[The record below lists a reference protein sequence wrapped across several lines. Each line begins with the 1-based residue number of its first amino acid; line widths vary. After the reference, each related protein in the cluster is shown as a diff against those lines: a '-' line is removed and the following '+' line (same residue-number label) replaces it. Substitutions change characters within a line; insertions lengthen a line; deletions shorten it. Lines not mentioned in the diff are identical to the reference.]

1 MFTQEQFKALQEE
14 NFKVYHEKAVLEGHV
29 AYFKEENRKLD
40 NRLKMADTEKEN
52 ELAIQIK
59 EYERFMDELTVS
71 INFNN
76 ELTEKVKVLDSN
88 NKELKQQNAELS
100 MKLNVLEKDGLKKKE
115 EKSEDIEKLVKQM
128 KSLQDDLNESE
139 SNCQDHLM
147 KRQVLEKR
155 NIMLSKQVSD
165 FEKILIV
172 ERNRF
177 EKGREESDKEL
188 LELKKRFQNFRKIWK
203 IRERNHLKKRM
214 ELRASLKKKERY
226 LSQRSRSLLANY
238 LDYQLTL

>member
-1 MFTQEQFKALQEE
+1 
-14 NFKVYHEKAVLEGHV
+14 
-29 AYFKEENRKLD
+29 
-40 NRLKMADTEKEN
+40 
-52 ELAIQIK
+52 
-59 EYERFMDELTVS
+59 MDELNVS

-88 NKELKQQNAELS
+88 NKELKQHNPELS
-100 MKLNVLEKDGLKKKE
+100 RKLDVLEKDGLKKKE

-155 NIMLSKQVSD
+155 NIMLLKQVSG
-165 FEKILIV
+165 FGKIVIV

-177 EKGREESDKEL
+177 DVTP
-188 LELKKRFQNFRKIWK
+188 QI
-203 IRERNHLKKRM
+203 
-214 ELRASLKKKERY
+214 
-226 LSQRSRSLLANY
+226 SLLDN
-238 LDYQLTL
+238 